1 MSDKERENSLNE
13 VRILASIKNN
23 VNLVRYHESFIERDG
38 TNIYL
43 CLVME
48 LATKGDLLQKIAHF
62 KRQKMAFTENEI
74 WKVAIQVIYGLKS
87 MHDLHIMHRDIKS
100 ANVFLTNSKSSYA
113 HSIDED
119 LVKLGDMNVSKI
131 ATQEHMNHT

>member
-1 MSDKERENSLNE
+1 MLPQKEEQKGPFSLMTDKERENSLNE

-62 KRQKMAFTENEI
+62 KK
-74 WKVAIQVIYGLKS
+74 
-87 MHDLHIMHRDIKS
+87 
-100 ANVFLTNSKSSYA
+100 
-113 HSIDED
+113 
-119 LVKLGDMNVSKI
+119 
-131 ATQEHMNHT
+131 